1 MNTIINEVNR
11 GLLNEALE
19 NETPLIRVRKFL
31 DILQYRRNDMIKYKK
46 QLDSCKLELKLL
58 IETYTNITET
68 SVFSQQTIVSM
79 HDKYNDFKELEIK
92 YNKTKKNVENIQRL
106 INGINITSYITV
118 ILEEFKKP

>member
-1 MNTIINEVNR
+1 MNEVNR

-31 DILQYRRNDMIKYKK
+31 EILQYRRNDMIKYKK
-46 QLDSCKLELKLL
+46 DMDMCRSELKML
-58 IETYTNITET
+58 IETYKNITET
-68 SVFSQQTIVSM
+68 SIFSQQTIVSL
-79 HDKYNDFKELEIK
+79 HDKYNDFKELELK

-118 ILEEFKKP
+118 ILEEFTKP

>member
-19 NETPLIRVRKFL
+19 NETPLIRVRKLL

-58 IETYTNITET
+58 IETYKNITEI